1 MFNKIGFFAIKLLP
15 FINFCQY
22 IDVRYLKINKE
33 FRSKVKKEIQAYK
46 NKQELNLEKI
56 MEEYSSY
63 VAKIIENMANPY
75 LAKEDKEEILSD
87 TFFILWKNKEKLEDN
102 KLLSSYLAGITRNL
116 VKEKARV
123 IPIHDPIEDYE
134 NKIFDKK
141 NIDMLCE
148 QREKTKMIKQTI
160 EEMKEEEVEIFKS
173 YYYGGKKIK
182 EIAKF
187 LNISEFN
194 VKTKLYR
201 IRRKIKQELEKGGY
215 GNGTKS

>member
-1 MFNKIGFFAIKLLP
+1 M
-15 FINFCQY
+15 
-22 IDVRYLKINKE
+22 
-33 FRSKVKKEIQAYK
+33 
-46 NKQELNLEKI
+46 
-56 MEEYSSY
+56 
-63 VAKIIENMANPY
+63 
-75 LAKEDKEEILSD
+75 
-87 TFFILWKNKEKLEDN
+87 
-102 KLLSSYLAGITRNL
+102 
-116 VKEKARV
+116 

>member
-1 MFNKIGFFAIKLLP
+1 MIKLLL
-15 FINFCQY
+15 FIKFYQY

-56 MEEYSSY
+56 INEYSNY
-63 VAKIIENMANPY
+63 VAKIIENMANSY
-75 LAKEDKEEILSD
+75 LTKEDKEEILSD
-87 TFFILWKNKEKLEDN
+87 TFFILWKNKEKLKDN
-102 KLLSSYLAGITRNL
+102 KLLSSYLAGIIRNL

-123 IPIHDPIEDYE
+123 IHIHDNIQDYE
-134 NKIFDKK
+134 NNISDLK

-148 QREKTKMIKQTI
+148 QREKAKMIKETLEQ
-160 EEMKEEEVEIFKS
+160 MKEEDKIIFKG

-182 EIAKF
+182 EMAKF
-187 LNISEFN
+187 LDISEFN

-201 IRRKIKQELEKGGY
+201 IRKKIKQELEKGGY
-215 GNGTKS
+215 GNGRKS